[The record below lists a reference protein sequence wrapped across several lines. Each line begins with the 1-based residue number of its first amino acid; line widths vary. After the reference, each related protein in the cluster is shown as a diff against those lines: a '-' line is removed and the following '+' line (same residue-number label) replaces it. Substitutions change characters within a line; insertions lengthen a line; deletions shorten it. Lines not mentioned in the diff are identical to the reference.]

1 MLLIKGVGGG
11 ILESLPLGFDGAEII
26 LDGWV
31 FPEPGTVEL
40 MRDGYPVVES
50 RLGNEV
56 ILDGYVVSELASGGV
71 VSWQP

>member
-26 LDGWV
+26 LDGWTLQEAR
-31 FPEPGTVEL
+31 PVEL
-40 MRDGYPVVES
+40 TQDGYFVIES
-50 RLGNEV
+50 RLGDKGT
-56 ILDGYVVSELASGGV
+56 LDGYVVAEPKGGV